1 MLSFNRFHF
10 LRNDLS
16 KSNHHNHHHSIYS
29 HSSQLHIIY
38 HLSINTLS
46 KQNSTHFLILIIN
59 FHFDTTNHTILS
71 NHLYRSSSYN
81 NLSTILLSH
90 YTQSIQSFILS
101 INHYIHSLP
110 CSINS
115 FIFSSCISQQTGS
128 QMNDCE
134 TSSNLLI
141 LFSLECFQR
150 SLVSS
155 YLH

>member
-1 MLSFNRFHF
+1 MIIPNSPVSSLSFLPIFHF
-10 LRNDLS
+10 SHFVYLSLSYALLQQIPLLRNDLS

-71 NHLYRSSSYN
+71 NHLYRSSSYEN
-81 NLSTILLSH
+81 VSTILLSH

-110 CSINS
+110 SFINS
-115 FIFSSCISQQTGS
+115 FIFSNCISQ
-128 QMNDCE
+128 
-134 TSSNLLI
+134 
-141 LFSLECFQR
+141 
-150 SLVSS
+150 
-155 YLH
+155 